1 MGAARIIAEVLAR
14 NRHRDESDRVMTTF
28 LTELGV
34 LTCLALF
41 AATLW
46 IPYIIGVTR
55 QPGVE
60 GAPDTFLRP
69 GDMNALPAWV
79 HRAHR
84 AHLNL
89 LEQFLPF
96 AILVLVVDRVGE
108 FLTLTYWT
116 AIAFFGVRVAHAV
129 GMISGKARLP
139 LRPIL
144 FNLGWLCC
152 MLMGYAVFAA
162 RMA

>member
-1 MGAARIIAEVLAR
+1 M
-14 NRHRDESDRVMTTF
+14 DTF
-28 LTELGV
+28 PTELGI

-46 IPYIIGVTR
+46 VPYIVGVVR
-55 QPGVE
+55 QPVTNA
-60 GAPDTFLRP
+60 APDTFMRP
-69 GDMNALPAWV
+69 ADLNDLPAWV

-89 LEQFLPF
+89 LEQFVPF
-96 AILVLVVDRVGE
+96 AVLVFIVDRVDG
-108 FLTLTYWT
+108 FSTLTFWT
-116 AIAFFGVRVAHAV
+116 AIAFFWIRVAHAV
-129 GMISGKARLP
+129 GMITGLARMP
-139 LRPIL
+139 LRPML

-152 MLMGYAVFAA
+152 VLMGYAVFAA